1 MTNLRRTLEAIFAA
15 GVSAALTLGYII
27 FVGRALGPIEYA
39 DFSASLSLIYL
50 FAVALTPITPTL
62 SRIVAMLA
70 VRENWAAIRGVR
82 GDVMHRAG
90 MWLGG
95 FAIVGLAVSPLLARV
110 FKFQSPITFSLAIV
124 AALFFALLS
133 IDRGVLQGL
142 MRFRQ
147 YNLNILIESSVRCFG
162 AILLFIVIRK
172 STNLALASYVVAIVI
187 AEATLSLRLRREWR
201 TTERQP
207 ADWKQISR
215 LALPMFGL
223 MICVAIFQNV
233 DMLAVKRW
241 LTPAESGLYGAA
253 TALAKGFGVLFVPL
267 YVLSG
272 PILSALHES
281 QRRLLGTIL
290 RFEAWF
296 LALCAVPLFLYAVL
310 PDAIL
315 RLLYGEAFMGAAPL
329 LLPLAGISIITHSA
343 LMFAQLL
350 ITVHDFRFLRVY
362 AVMCAAQ
369 IVGLIIFHQS
379 VGQILT
385 VLYVCQSVVLVTVI
399 AMILFDHAQ
408 PRHE

>member
-1 MTNLRRTLEAIFAA
+1 MTSLRRTLEAILAA
-15 GVSAALTLGYII
+15 GISAALTLGYII
-27 FVGRALGPIEYA
+27 FVGRALGPIDYA

-62 SRIVAMLA
+62 SRVVATLA
-70 VRENWAAIRGVR
+70 VREDWAAIRGVR
-82 GDVMHRAG
+82 RDVMRRAV
-90 MWLGG
+90 MWLAGLTI
-95 FAIVGLAVSPLLARV
+95 AGLAVSPFVARAL
-110 FKFQSPITFSLAIV
+110 KLRSPITFCLAIV
-124 AALFFALLS
+124 AAVFFALLS

-162 AILLFIVIRK
+162 AILLFSVVSR
-172 STNLALASYVVAIVI
+172 STNLALASYVAAIVL
-187 AEATLSLRLRREWR
+187 AEATLALRLRREWR
-201 TTERQP
+201 TTEQRP
-207 ADWKQISR
+207 ADWNQISR

-223 MICVAIFQNV
+223 MICVAIFQNA

-253 TALAKGFGVLFVPL
+253 TAMAKGFGVLFVPL

-281 QRRLLGTIL
+281 KRPLLGTIL

-296 LALCAVPLFLYAVL
+296 LALSAVPLLIYAIL

-315 RLLYGEAFMGAAPL
+315 GLLYGQAFIGAAPL
-329 LLPLAGISIITHSA
+329 LLPLAGVSIITHSS
-343 LMFAQLL
+343 LMLVQLL

-369 IVGLIIFHQS
+369 IAGLVFFHQS

-385 VLYVCQSVVLVTVI
+385 VLYVCQSVVLVVVI
-399 AMILFDHAQ
+399 AMISRDHAA
-408 PRHE
+408 

>member
-15 GVSAALTLGYII
+15 GVSAALTLGYVI
-27 FVGRALGPIEYA
+27 FVGRALGPVEYA

-50 FAVALTPITPTL
+50 FAIALTPITPTL
-62 SRIVAMLA
+62 SRIVATLA

-82 GDVMHRAG
+82 RDVMRRAA

-95 FAIVGLAVSPLLARV
+95 LTIVVFAVSPLLARG
-110 FKFQSPITFSLAIV
+110 FNFQSPFTISLAIL
-124 AALFFALLS
+124 AAVLFALLS

-147 YNLNILIESSVRCFG
+147 YNLNILIESSLRCFG

-172 STNLALASYVVAIVI
+172 STNLALASYVAAIAI
-187 AEATLSLRLRREWR
+187 AEATLALRLRREWR
-201 TTERQP
+201 TTEQLP

-223 MICVAIFQNV
+223 MICVAIFQNA

-241 LTPAESGLYGAA
+241 LTPEESGLYGAA
-253 TALAKGFGVLFVPL
+253 TALAKGFSVLFVPL

-272 PILSALHES
+272 PLLSALHES
-281 QRRLLGTIL
+281 QRPLLGTIL

-296 LALCAVPLFLYAVL
+296 LALCAAPLFIYAML

-315 RLLYGEAFMGAAPL
+315 RLLYGEAFIGAAPL
-329 LLPLAGISIITHSA
+329 LLPLAGVSIITHSA
-343 LMFAQLL
+343 LMLAQLL

-362 AVMCAAQ
+362 AVMCGTQ
-369 IVGLIIFHQS
+369 IVGLILFHES

-385 VLYVCQSVVLVTVI
+385 VLYVCQSVVLAAVV
-399 AMILFDHAQ
+399 AMVLLDHPQ
-408 PRHE
+408 PRHQ